1 MNKKKYISPA
11 ISFIDMKTYGI
22 MEIQGESRWGV
33 DGDQIKINEG
43 DPEGGIDAK
52 GVSFID
58 EADALPTHRSLWDD
72 DEDDW
77 LLDE

>member
-11 ISFIDMKTYGI
+11 VSFIDMKTYGI
-22 MEIQGESRWGV
+22 MEIQGESRFSV
-33 DGDQIKINEG
+33 DGQDPIKINEG

-58 EADALPTHRSLWDD
+58 EADVLPTHRSLWDD
-72 DEDDW
+72 DED
-77 LLDE
+77 

>member
-11 ISFIDMKTYGI
+11 VSFIDMKTYGI
-22 MEIQGESRWGV
+22 MEIQGESRFSV
-33 DGDQIKINEG
+33 DGQDPIKIIQD
-43 DPEGGIDAK
+43 DPTYEIDAK

-72 DEDDW
+72 DED
-77 LLDE
+77 

>member
-1 MNKKKYISPA
+1 MTMNKKKYISPA
-11 ISFIDMKTYGI
+11 VSFIDMKTYGI

-58 EADALPTHRSLWDD
+58 EADALPSHRSLWDD
-72 DEDDW
+72 DED
-77 LLDE
+77 

>member
-1 MNKKKYISPA
+1 MTMNKKKYISPA

-33 DGDQIKINEG
+33 DGDQIKIKDE
-43 DPEGGIDAK
+43 DPTYEIDAK

-72 DEDDW
+72 DED
-77 LLDE
+77 

>member
-22 MEIQGESRWGV
+22 MEIQGESRFGV
-33 DGDQIKINEG
+33 DGQDPIKIIQD
-43 DPEGGIDAK
+43 DPTYEIDAK

-72 DEDDW
+72 DED
-77 LLDE
+77 

>member
-1 MNKKKYISPA
+1 MTMNKKKYISPA

-72 DEDDW
+72 DED
-77 LLDE
+77 

>member
-33 DGDQIKINEG
+33 NGDQIKILQE
-43 DPEGGIDAK
+43 DLPEGYEVDAK

-72 DEDDW
+72 DED
-77 LLDE
+77 

>member
-22 MEIQGESRWGV
+22 MEIQGESRFSV
-33 DGDQIKINEG
+33 DGQDPVKIIQD
-43 DPEGGIDAK
+43 DPTYEIDAK

-58 EADALPTHRSLWDD
+58 EAGALPSHRSLWDD
-72 DEDDW
+72 DED
-77 LLDE
+77 